1 MEQVIIGKT
10 FATLDKNYIMK
21 INLVD
26 TIGVNCTSIDDGQE
40 FYNQIYPEIKAGRS
54 VEVDFKGVESI
65 LTPFLRN
72 SIGRILDFLGKEAV
86 MERLILCNISQEHL
100 KQVNNYID
108 RTDEEQTQSDSRE
121 SLMEL
126 FEEDEL
132 GDFGQ

>member
-1 MEQVIIGKT
+1 
-10 FATLDKNYIMK
+10 MK
-21 INLVD
+21 INLAD
-26 TIGVNCTSIDDGQE
+26 TIGINCSSIDDGQK
-40 FYNQIYPEIKAGRS
+40 FFNHIYPELKEGRS

-72 SIGRILDFLGKEAV
+72 SIGKLLDYLGKEVV
-86 MERLILCNISQEHL
+86 MERLILCNISQEKL
-100 KQVNNYID
+100 KLVNNYID